1 MIAADGASQDRI
13 RAMARPQRAAANA
26 AGEETRARLVDAAL
40 ATLAEVGIAGTS
52 SRAIARRADV
62 NQALV
67 FYHFGSFEGL
77 LAAAAR
83 ADSERRAARYAD
95 RLAEVTTLPQLVE
108 VARELHAIERE
119 EGSVKVLAQLLAGAS
134 TTPELSNDLRA
145 AFDPWIEP
153 VQNAVARAL
162 ESTPLGQ
169 LIPTREAA
177 ITITS
182 LFVGIELVADLDDAT
197 GPEKLLEFL
206 GALASLAA
214 GILAN
219 LPKPS

>member
-1 MIAADGASQDRI
+1 MT
-13 RAMARPQRAAANA
+13 AMARAMRPAANA
-26 AGEETRARLVDAAL
+26 AGEETRARLVDATL

-52 SRAIARRADV
+52 SRVIARKAGV

-77 LAAAAR
+77 VAAAAR

-95 RLAEVTTLPQLVE
+95 RLAEVTTLAQLVD

-119 EGSVKVLAQLLAGAS
+119 AGSVKVLAQLLAGAS
-134 TTPELSNDLRA
+134 TTPELSKDLRA

-153 VQNAVARAL
+153 VEKAVARAL
-162 ESTPLGQ
+162 AGTALGQ

-182 LFVGIELVADLDDAT
+182 LFVGIELVADLDEET

-206 GALASLAA
+206 GAVATLAA
-214 GILAN
+214 SVLPALPNLA
-219 LPKPS
+219 PDAPA